1 MTGEEFADLI
11 ERTGWSLRSIAAM
24 VGVKSHGFLADMKSG
39 RRAVDPLIAAY
50 LQRVVAAIERIPPP
64 ELVERRGRWR
74 D

>member
-1 MTGEEFADLI
+1 MTGDEFADLI
-11 ERTGWSLRSIAAM
+11 ERTGWSLRSIAAT
-24 VGVKSHGFLADMKSG
+24 VGVSHGFLADMKSG
-39 RRAVDPLIAAY
+39 RRAIDPLIAGY